1 MLYKTSKVFLKC
13 LYRMNIF
20 AKLIDYFKLSK
31 LELKKVIWP
40 DKKTT
45 TNHTLLVIGFSLGVA
60 FFLGMIDRLFTYL
73 YESLL
78 K

>member
-1 MLYKTSKVFLKC
+1 LLYKTSKVFLKC